1 MLNTTV
7 CLKLNSLTQLYQQC
21 RELFFKLVRDPHE
34 ECLKWNRALFEIQ
47 KALIEGNMFLEDG
60 FQIKENCYVRFVNL
74 PNFDGRSVT
83 LLPNAE
89 DVGKFLQVKGNIVR
103 MTKTRLLELKRE
115 FICSKCKQK
124 VVIMAEYSKM
134 FVIEGFKTCKTD
146 FCKGMLF
153 PVQANPKPEFCI
165 DYQEVRVQEIMSDRN
180 IPASMVVTFE
190 NDLADLCQP
199 GDCITVCGTVERRW
213 KPLVVGKKTE
223 VVITMRAISVTKE
236 EIIKGRDLP
245 EQLICVRAQ
254 WLDTVN
260 RMGELNARDMI
271 LKSIAPEV
279 HGMLLPKLAVAL
291 LLCSGMEQY
300 QSRGTSIRGNSHV
313 LFVGDP
319 GLAKTKL
326 LKHASKI
333 SRRSV
338 YTTGMGCSQAGLTAA
353 AIRVRILEKIKLIE

>member
-1 MLNTTV
+1 
-7 CLKLNSLTQLYQQC
+7 
-21 RELFFKLVRDPHE
+21 
-34 ECLKWNRALFEIQ
+34 
-47 KALIEGNMFLEDG
+47 MFLEDG
-60 FQIKENCYVRFVNL
+60 YQIKENCYVRFVNL
-74 PNFDGRSVT
+74 PNFDNRPNT

-134 FVIEGFKTCKTD
+134 FVIEALKACKTD
-146 FCKGMLF
+146 FCKGMLY

-165 DYQEVRVQEIMSDRN
+165 DYQEVRIQEIMSDRN

-223 VVITMRAISVTKE
+223 VVITMRAISVVKE
-236 EIIKGRDLP
+236 EIIRGRDLP

-254 WLDTVN
+254 WHDTVH
-260 RMGELNARDMI
+260 RLGELNARDLI

-291 LLCSGMEQY
+291 LLCSGGEQY

-313 LFVGDP
+313 LLVGDP

-353 AIRVRILEKIKLIE
+353 AIRVRK